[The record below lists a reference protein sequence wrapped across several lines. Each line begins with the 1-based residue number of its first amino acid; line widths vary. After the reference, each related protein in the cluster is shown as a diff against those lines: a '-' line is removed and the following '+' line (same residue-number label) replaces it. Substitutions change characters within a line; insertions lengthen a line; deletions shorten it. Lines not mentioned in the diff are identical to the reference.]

1 MRHLVCILMLS
12 FVLGGCFCSCRTQYI
27 LIESGKT
34 EFGNGLCN
42 PRFFDLFGRRDCFSF
57 NGYGKYSLLD
67 ECYYVRVLRV
77 DSVLYLEGVENG
89 KEVDLNR

>member
-1 MRHLVCILMLS
+1 MGSEMCI
-12 FVLGGCFCSCRTQYI
+12 RD
-27 LIESGKT
+27 
-34 EFGNGLCN
+34 
-42 PRFFDLFGRRDCFSF
+42 RFFDLFGRRDCFSF

>member
-1 MRHLVCILMLS
+1 MCLRRIRSL
-12 FVLGGCFCSCRTQYI
+12 FLGNYTADFHDAGF
-27 LIESGKT
+27 ESGKT
-34 EFGNGLCN
+34 EFGDGLCN
-42 PRFFDLFGRRDCFSF
+42 TRFFNLLGRRDCFSF

-67 ECYYVRVLRV
+67 ERYYVRVLRV

>member
-1 MRHLVCILMLS
+1 M
-12 FVLGGCFCSCRTQYI
+12 
-27 LIESGKT
+27 
-34 EFGNGLCN
+34 
-42 PRFFDLFGRRDCFSF
+42 RRDCFSF